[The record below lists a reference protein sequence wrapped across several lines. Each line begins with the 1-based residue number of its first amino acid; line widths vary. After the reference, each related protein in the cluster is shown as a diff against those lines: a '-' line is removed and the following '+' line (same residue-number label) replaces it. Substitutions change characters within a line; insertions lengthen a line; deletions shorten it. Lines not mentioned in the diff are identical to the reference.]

1 MHSESLKEL
10 LATCKEDG
18 ATLARVEL
26 SVTQLRQTLQDMTTA
41 NTESVTINS
50 QVLDQLQKLLNV
62 GQDVLNEVAQDR
74 ILRGIK
80 SGFAEMSFRYQDVNA
95 SFGETFEWI
104 FDLDGKTPEASKLIE
119 WLSSQDGIFH
129 ICGKLGSGKS
139 TLSK

>member
-1 MHSESLKEL
+1 MDSESLKEL

-18 ATLARVEL
+18 AKLARLDL

-41 NTESVTINS
+41 NMESVSINDK
-50 QVLDQLQKLLNV
+50 VLSQLQKLLDF
-62 GQDVLNEVAQDR
+62 GQDALNEVAQDR

-80 SGFAEMSFRYQDVNA
+80 SGFAEMSFRYQDVNT
-95 SFGETFEWI
+95 SYGETFEWI
-104 FDLDGKTPEASKLIE
+104 FDLDGETPEASKLTE

>member
-1 MHSESLKEL
+1 MDSESLKEL
-10 LATCKEDG
+10 LSTCKEDG
-18 ATLARVEL
+18 AKLARVEL
-26 SVTQLRQTLQDMTTA
+26 SVTQLRQTLQDMTAA
-41 NTESVTINS
+41 NTESVSIS
-50 QVLDQLQKLLNV
+50 GHVLGQLQKLLDV
-62 GQDVLNEVAQDR
+62 GQDALNEVAQDR

-104 FDLDGKTPEASKLIE
+104 FDLDGKTPEVSKFTQ